1 MNIIVTLLLLAFWH
15 YIFLYK
21 INFSLFYNTIKQ
33 MLKLE
38 VSNIKPKKIVV
49 FDLDETLG
57 CFNEIGIFWDALE
70 QYNGHNLF
78 KEQLFDVLDL
88 FEDFLRPNILKILE
102 FVKEQKSKNVCDHVM
117 IYTNNQGPKSW
128 VKMLSDYFNMKI
140 NYELFDKIIAAFKIK
155 DKVIEMCRTSHAKS
169 VEDLIR
175 CTKIPS
181 NTEICF
187 IDDQF
192 HPLMEEDNVYY
203 INVKPYFFSLPYEI
217 MAERYYD
224 AFMKKTQVDKNDFI
238 HSIVTNM
245 NRYIYVV
252 RHKSE
257 LEQNT
262 DKVVSKQLL
271 IHLENFFKKG
281 RSKNTR
287 KQKSSIKSKTT
298 RKKNMFI

>member
-1 MNIIVTLLLLAFWH
+1 
-15 YIFLYK
+15 
-21 INFSLFYNTIKQ
+21 

-38 VSNIKPKKIVV
+38 QSNTKPKKIVV

-70 QYNGHNLF
+70 QYHGHNLF

-88 FEDFLRPNILKILE
+88 FEEFLRPNILKILE
-102 FVKEQKSKNVCDHVM
+102 FVKEQKMKNVCDHVM

-140 NYELFDKIIAAFKIK
+140 NYELFDKIIAAFKIR

-175 CTKIPS
+175 CTKIPN

-192 HPLMEEDNVYY
+192 HPLMEQDNVYY
-203 INVKPYFFSLPYEI
+203 INVKPYFFALPYET
-217 MAERYYD
+217 MAERYYN
-224 AFMKKTQVDKNDFI
+224 AFIKNTQEDGKRAFVD
-238 HSIVTNM
+238 SIVASM
-245 NRYIYVV
+245 KRYNYFV
-252 RHKSE
+252 RSKSE

-281 RSKNTR
+281 RTKNTR

>member
-1 MNIIVTLLLLAFWH
+1 
-15 YIFLYK
+15 
-21 INFSLFYNTIKQ
+21 

-38 VSNIKPKKIVV
+38 DSNSKPKKIVV

-70 QYNGHNLF
+70 QYHGHNLF

-88 FEDFLRPNILKILE
+88 FEEFLRPNILKILE
-102 FVKEQKSKNVCDHVM
+102 FVKEQKMKNVCDHVM

-140 NYELFDKIIAAFKIK
+140 NYDLFDKIIAAFKIR

-175 CTKIPS
+175 CTKIPN

-192 HPLMEEDNVYY
+192 HPLMEQDNVYY
-203 INVKPYFFSLPYEI
+203 INVKPYFFSLPYET

-224 AFMKKTQVDKNDFI
+224 AFMKNTSVDINDFI
-238 HSIVTNM
+238 HSIVTTM
-245 NRYIYVV
+245 QRYNYFV
-252 RHKSE
+252 RSKSD

-281 RSKNTR
+281 RTKNTR

>member
-1 MNIIVTLLLLAFWH
+1 
-15 YIFLYK
+15 
-21 INFSLFYNTIKQ
+21 

-38 VSNIKPKKIVV
+38 ESNIKPLKIVV

-57 CFNEIGIFWDALE
+57 CFTELGIFWGALE
-70 QYNGHNLF
+70 QYHGNTLS
-78 KEQLFDVLDL
+78 KEQFFDVLDI
-88 FEDFLRPNILKILE
+88 FEEFLRPNILKILE
-102 FVKEQKSKNVCDHVM
+102 FVKEQKINNVCDQVM

-140 NYELFDKIIAAFKIK
+140 SYELFDKIIAAFKIR

-169 VEDLIR
+169 MDDLIR
-175 CTKIPS
+175 CTKIPN

-192 HPLMEEDNVYY
+192 HPLMEQDNVYY
-203 INVKPYFFSLPYEI
+203 INVKPYVFSLPYET

-224 AFMKKTQVDKNDFI
+224 AFMKKTSVDKSAFVS
-238 HSIVTNM
+238 SIVESM
-245 NRYIYVV
+245 KRYIYIVM
-252 RHKSE
+252 RKSE

-281 RSKNTR
+281 RTKNTR
-287 KQKSSIKSKTT
+287 KQKSGIKTKTT

>member
-1 MNIIVTLLLLAFWH
+1 
-15 YIFLYK
+15 
-21 INFSLFYNTIKQ
+21 

-38 VSNIKPKKIVV
+38 ASNIKPKKIVV

-57 CFNEIGIFWDALE
+57 SFNEIGIFWEALE
-70 QYNGHNLF
+70 HYHGHNLN
-78 KEQLFDVLDL
+78 KETLFDVLDI

-102 FVKEQKSKNVCDHVM
+102 FVKEQKLKNLCDHVM

-128 VKMLSDYFNMKI
+128 VKMLSDYFNMKL
-140 NYELFDKIIAAFKIK
+140 NYDLFDKIIAAFKIR
-155 DKVIEMCRTSHAKS
+155 DKIIEMCRTSHSKS

-175 CTKIPS
+175 CTKIPN

-192 HPLMEEDNVYY
+192 HPLMEQDNVYY
-203 INVKPYFFSLPYEI
+203 INVKPYVFSLPYET
-217 MAERYYD
+217 MAEHYYS
-224 AFMKKTQVDKNDFI
+224 ACLKKTQADKSTFVN
-238 HSIVTNM
+238 SIVNTM
-245 NRYIYVV
+245 NRYNYIVQL
-252 RHKSE
+252 KSE

-271 IHLENFFKKG
+271 IHLENFFKKS

-287 KQKSSIKSKTT
+287 KQQAVIKSKTT
-298 RKKNMFI
+298 RKKNLFI